1 MFRKPDGRQGVKR
14 IAAWKMTYSKPKELA
29 PEICIARWHYK
40 GVSSRDQA
48 RRPEYSE
55 NSLVTERTSSKELGM
70 LLGLTIFIV
79 ISVTFLSSGIYLL
92 VSFQDILFGILLILF
107 TSLPTILFTVLIIGA
122 ASTLYYNSKFTPP
135 CLTFNRTSLV
145 PGSTVLVL
153 YSHRQKNARRT
164 VHGFVLTELVAAT
177 HTHLPGTSADGP
189 STDTCYQILWSSGV
203 ETHTINPNTA
213 GMTFEQVIEIPGGF
227 PDTGPLPLEGKELEK
242 EAVWYFRVYEVTLP
256 RASCEYEFILPV
268 GGTQHES
275 PGPPQASQSLRS
287 IGTGQN
293 L

>member
-1 MFRKPDGRQGVKR
+1 M
-14 IAAWKMTYSKPKELA
+14 AEWKMTYRQPKELT
-29 PEICIARWHYK
+29 PEVCIARWHYK
-40 GVSSRDQA
+40 EVSSRDQA
-48 RRPEYSE
+48 RQPEHSE
-55 NSLVTERTSSKELGM
+55 NSLVTERTFSTELGM
-70 LLGLTIFIV
+70 LLGLPIFI
-79 ISVTFLSSGIYLL
+79 IIFATFLSSGIYLL
-92 VSFQDILFGILLILF
+92 ISLQDILFGILLILF
-107 TSLPTILFTVLIIGA
+107 ASLPTILFIGLIIGA
-122 ASTLYYNSKFTPP
+122 ASTLYYNSKFAPP
-135 CLTFNRTSLV
+135 YLTFNRTSLV

-189 STDTCYQILWSSGV
+189 GTDTHHQILWSSRV
-203 ETHTINPNTA
+203 ETHTIDPNTA

-275 PGPPQASQSLRS
+275 PGPPQSSQSLRS
-287 IGTGQN
+287 IGTGQG